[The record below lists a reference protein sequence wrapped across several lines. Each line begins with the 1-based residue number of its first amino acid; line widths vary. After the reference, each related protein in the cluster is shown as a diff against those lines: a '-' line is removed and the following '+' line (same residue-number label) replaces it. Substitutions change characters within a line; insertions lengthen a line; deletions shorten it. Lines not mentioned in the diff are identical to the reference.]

1 MKNKLLRLTT
11 TLFFFTLLSVD
22 FAFAQGRAISGKVT
36 SKEEGGAL
44 PGVSV
49 LVKGTTNGTITNTDG
64 NYQLNV
70 PDNATLVFSFIGFTS
85 QEVAVGNRTT
95 VDVALLPDAKALS
108 EVVVIGYG
116 TQTKRAVTGSVAS
129 VGYDKFKDRSF
140 SNVTQALAGELP
152 GVNITQAQ
160 GAPGQSPIIRIRGI
174 SSITAGTNPLYVVD
188 GLPMENFNLNNIN
201 PQDIESVEVLKDASS
216 AAIYGSRGA
225 NGVVIITTK
234 LGKVGKTSINASY
247 EFGQQEVTRKIDL
260 MDAQQFVNYY
270 VDAHNNAWT
279 ASGPGRL
286 ASDPNSVRP
295 TQFRIPE
302 DFVTNPQ
309 QFGKG
314 TDWQDVM
321 YRTAPS
327 HNTQL
332 SVSGGTD
339 KTQFLFSGAYLNQ
352 EAVLD
357 RNYYKRLSLRTNI
370 KQTISEKIAIGVNLA
385 FTGIYDRTDGT
396 QGKSDVVSLG
406 VQSDPIFPV
415 YNELGNLGFKDPN
428 STWYRFATYTDLQLW
443 HPYSLTREIAK
454 QNKSFNTMGTAY
466 LEYNI
471 IKDLK
476 FRTSINGNL
485 YNTRYNAYQNK
496 DMKFGY
502 SSALAARGDVNNSF
516 MLNWLT
522 ENTLT
527 YDRHFGSHGVTALVG
542 YTAQK
547 QRDEYSSVTAGNFP
561 NDLVQTLNAGTVNG
575 GTSLASEWSMLSY
588 LARVNYNF
596 LDRYFLTGT
605 IRRDGSSRFG
615 TNTKWGYFPSVSA
628 GWLVSDENFLK
639 NVTLINNLKLRASYG
654 VAGNN
659 QIPNY
664 GPIGLLGN
672 QNYVYGNN
680 LANGLNVTN
689 IANQDL
695 KWEKTTQLNFGVDV
709 GLLSNRL
716 NLTAEVYS
724 STTNDLLLF
733 VPVPDLT
740 GFSTQLTN
748 IGKMRNRG
756 FEFGLNSRNLVG
768 NFNWTTDFNLSVN
781 RNKVLQLGPGNAPIV
796 YTDFVVTVKTEVG
809 QPLSNYYGYVFDGVY
824 KNQAEIDASPHDP
837 TTTPGDP
844 IVRDVNGDGKITEA
858 DRTTIGNYQPNF
870 TSGLTNSFS
879 YKGVELSFMLQGS
892 FGGEIANQLIRYN
905 GIWNGG
911 RNAYAEVAN
920 YWKSESEPGDGKHFK
935 PTVAPKGLQEKF
947 SSYWVEDGSFVR
959 IKNVRVS
966 YALPSNLLTRLP
978 VKSARIFLNAEN
990 VHLFSKYLNY
1000 DPENTTYPATTY
1012 SPTATSASGI
1022 PSGTMLGVDYG
1033 SYPVPRIVTLG
1044 ARFEF

>member
-1 MKNKLLRLTT
+1 
-11 TLFFFTLLSVD
+11 
-22 FAFAQGRAISGKVT
+22 
-36 SKEEGGAL
+36 
-44 PGVSV
+44 
-49 LVKGTTNGTITNTDG
+49 
-64 NYQLNV
+64 
-70 PDNATLVFSFIGFTS
+70 
-85 QEVAVGNRTT
+85 
-95 VDVALLPDAKALS
+95 
-108 EVVVIGYG
+108 
-116 TQTKRAVTGSVAS
+116 
-129 VGYDKFKDRSF
+129 
-140 SNVTQALAGELP
+140 
-152 GVNITQAQ
+152 
-160 GAPGQSPIIRIRGI
+160 
-174 SSITAGTNPLYVVD
+174 
-188 GLPMENFNLNNIN
+188 
-201 PQDIESVEVLKDASS
+201 
-216 AAIYGSRGA
+216 
-225 NGVVIITTK
+225 
-234 LGKVGKTSINASY
+234 
-247 EFGQQEVTRKIDL
+247 
-260 MDAQQFVNYY
+260 
-270 VDAHNNAWT
+270 
-279 ASGPGRL
+279 
-286 ASDPNSVRP
+286 
-295 TQFRIPE
+295 
-302 DFVTNPQ
+302 
-309 QFGKG
+309 
-314 TDWQDVM
+314 
-321 YRTAPS
+321 
-327 HNTQL
+327 
-332 SVSGGTD
+332 
-339 KTQFLFSGAYLNQ
+339 
-352 EAVLD
+352 
-357 RNYYKRLSLRTNI
+357 
-370 KQTISEKIAIGVNLA
+370 
-385 FTGIYDRTDGT
+385 
-396 QGKSDVVSLG
+396 
-406 VQSDPIFPV
+406 
-415 YNELGNLGFKDPN
+415 
-428 STWYRFATYTDLQLW
+428 
-443 HPYSLTREIAK
+443 
-454 QNKSFNTMGTAY
+454 
-466 LEYNI
+466 
-471 IKDLK
+471 
-476 FRTSINGNL
+476 
-485 YNTRYNAYQNK
+485 
-496 DMKFGY
+496 MKFGY

-547 QRDEYSSVTAGNFP
+547 QRDEYAAVTAGNFP

-628 GWLVSDENFLK
+628 GWLVSDESFLK
-639 NVTLINNLKLRASYG
+639 NVTLINNLKLRASLG

-664 GPIGLLGN
+664 GPVGLLGN

-680 LANGLNVTN
+680 LANGLSVTN

-695 KWEKTTQLNFGVDV
+695 KWEKTTQLNLGVDL
-709 GLLSNRL
+709 GLLQNRL
-716 NLTAEVYS
+716 NLTAEVYN

-781 RNKVLQLGPGNAPIV
+781 RNKVLQLGPGDAPIV

-844 IVRDVNGDGKITEA
+844 IVRDVNQDGKITEA
-858 DRTTIGNYQPNF
+858 DRTTLGNYQPNF
-870 TSGLTNSFS
+870 TSGLTNTFS

-920 YWKSESEPGDGKHFK
+920 YWKSESDPGDGKHFK

-966 YALPSNLLTRLP
+966 YALPSSLLTRLP
-978 VKSARIFLNAEN
+978 VKSARVFLNAEN

-1012 SPTATSASGI
+1012 SPTSTASSGI
-1022 PSGTMLGVDYG
+1022 PSGAMLGVDYG